1 VIVSLFTAKMQNK
14 FRGITDCLIGRKIIS
29 SFEKTYIQRS
39 QFIKYIRIV
48 CDEKIPN
55 I

>member
-1 VIVSLFTAKMQNK
+1 VIVSLFAAKMQNK

-29 SFEKTYIQRS
+29 LFEKIYIQRS
-39 QFIKYIRIV
+39 QFIRIV
-48 CDEKIPN
+48 CNEKIPN